1 MIYAKDNGAPAP
13 ASQGGVAGAFYPPAA
28 TVRDL
33 EKEGVLG
40 DCNPS
45 VAWSA
50 GVVDA
55 FANAARDMR
64 IQGLE
69 ARLAR
74 LEEVVTSL
82 LKEKQLTQG
91 AK

>member
-1 MIYAKDNGAPAP
+1 MIYASGSGAPAP
-13 ASQGGVAGAFYPPAA
+13 NQGGVAGAFNPPAA
-28 TVRDL
+28 VRDL

-50 GVVDA
+50 GVFDA

-64 IQGLE
+64 IQGIE
-69 ARLAR
+69 AKLSR
-74 LEEVVTSL
+74 LEKVVANL
-82 LKEKQLTQG
+82 QNGKQQTQG
-91 AK
+91 EK

>member
-1 MIYAKDNGAPAP
+1 MIYASGSGAPAP
-13 ASQGGVAGAFYPPAA
+13 NQGGVAGAFYPPAA
-28 TVRDL
+28 VRDL

-40 DCNPS
+40 DCNAS

-50 GVVDA
+50 GVFDA

-82 LKEKQLTQG
+82 LKEKQQTQG

>member
-13 ASQGGVAGAFYPPAA
+13 EGQGGVAGAFYPPAA

-50 GVVDA
+50 GVFDA

>member
-1 MIYAKDNGAPAP
+1 MIYAKDSSAPAP
-13 ASQGGVAGAFYPPAA
+13 ESQGGVAETFNSSAA

-50 GVVDA
+50 GVFDA

>member
-13 ASQGGVAGAFYPPAA
+13 ESQGGVAGVFDPPAA

-40 DCNPS
+40 DCNSS
-45 VAWSA
+45 VAWSS
-50 GVVDA
+50 GVFDA

-74 LEEVVTSL
+74 LEKVVMSL
-82 LKEKQLTQG
+82 LKEKQENKG

>member
-1 MIYAKDNGAPAP
+1 MIYADGSGAPAP
-13 ASQGGVAGAFYPPAA
+13 TQGGVAGAFYPPAA

-69 ARLAR
+69 VRLAR
-74 LEEVVTSL
+74 LEKVVTSL

>member
-1 MIYAKDNGAPAP
+1 
-13 ASQGGVAGAFYPPAA
+13 
-28 TVRDL
+28 
-33 EKEGVLG
+33 VLG
-40 DCNPS
+40 ECKPA

-50 GVVDA
+50 GVFDA

-69 ARLAR
+69 ARLGR

-82 LKEKQLTQG
+82 LKPKQQT
-91 AK
+91 